1 MKEYLADQIR
11 NIALVGH
18 GGSGK
23 TSLAESLLFSAKA
36 VSRLGKVDDG
46 STASDYTE
54 EEIRRRI
61 SISGVFLHCEYK
73 SYKINILD
81 LPGYSDFAGEVV
93 SGMRVVD
100 TALLVVD
107 GFGGPESGSE
117 YAFDLAEKYHSPLAV
132 VINKIEKEH
141 VKYDDVLAKVQD
153 LLSPRALPVQIPIGE
168 ALTFK
173 GFIDVLKMKGYEF
186 AADGSINEIPI
197 PGDMEAKCKVAKDK
211 LTEAAAEADDA
222 LLEKF
227 FEAGELSPDEI
238 KMGLKKA
245 ISKRLLFPVFVT
257 SATTNKGALP
267 LLDFAIQFFSSPA
280 DTTEFSA
287 MKGDKVVSLKTG
299 DSQPVCAF
307 VFKTIAERHVGEL
320 NLFRIYSGVIH
331 VGDEVFNSTRNSS
344 EKIGQIFALR
354 GKERVDMS
362 SVHAG
367 DIGALVKLK
376 DTHTG
381 DTLCDRKEAVQIPP
395 AEFPAPTID
404 FAIHTTSKGDEE
416 KMATGLATLRTEDP
430 TFVVEV
436 NPELKQTILHG
447 QGELHLDV
455 IIKKLKN
462 AYGIDVELE
471 QPKIPYRE
479 TISKKTEIQHR
490 YKKQSGGRGQYG
502 DVSIRIEPLPRGKGF
517 EFVDAITGGAI
528 PAKFVPSVEKGVIES
543 MIEGALSGN
552 QVVDLRV
559 TLFYGSY
566 HTVDS
571 SDMAFKIAG
580 SIAFKNGFLECGPV
594 LLEPIYDLEIT
605 VPDANTGDVMGD
617 MSSRRGKIMGM
628 EPAGKYQRVKA
639 QAPLAELFKYST
651 SLRSM
656 TGGRGRHSQKFSH
669 YDPVPKEYAEK
680 VMAAYQATRKG
691 GEE

>member
-1 MKEYLADQIR
+1 LKEYLADQIR

-18 GGSGK
+18 GGCGK

-46 STASDYTE
+46 STSSDYTE
-54 EEIRRRI
+54 EEIRRKI
-61 SISGVFLHCEYK
+61 SISGAFVHCEFK
-73 SYKINILD
+73 GHKINILD

-117 YAFDLAEKYHSPLAV
+117 YAFELAEKYHSPVAV

-141 VKYDDVLAKVQD
+141 VKFEEVLAKVQD
-153 LLSPRALPVQIPIGE
+153 LLSHRILPVQIPIGE

-173 GFIDVLKMKGYEF
+173 GYVDLLKMKGYEF
-186 AADGSINEIPI
+186 AADGSVNEIPI
-197 PGDMEAKCKVAKDK
+197 PGDMEGKCKAAKDK
-211 LTEAAAEADDA
+211 VMEAAAESDDA

-227 FEAGELSPDEI
+227 FEAGELTADEI
-238 KMGLKKA
+238 KVGLKKA
-245 ISKRLLFPVFVT
+245 ISKRLIFPLFVT
-257 SATTNKGALP
+257 SATTNKGAVP
-267 LLDFAIQFFSSPA
+267 LLDFALQYFPSPA
-280 DTTEFSA
+280 ETAEFSV

-307 VFKTIAERHVGEL
+307 IFKTIAERHVGEL
-320 NLFRIYSGVIH
+320 NLLRLYAGSIKI
-331 VGDEVFNSTRNSS
+331 GDEVFNSTRNSS

-354 GKERVDMS
+354 GKERTEMTA
-362 SVHAG
+362 VHAG
-367 DIGALVKLK
+367 DIAALVKLK

-381 DTLCDRKEAVQIPP
+381 DTLCDRKEAVLIPP
-395 AEFPAPTID
+395 VEFPAPTIE

-416 KMATGLATLRTEDP
+416 KMATGLATLRNEDP
-430 TFVVEV
+430 TFFIEI
-436 NPELKQTILHG
+436 NQELKQTILHA
-447 QGELHLDV
+447 QGELHIDV
-455 IIKKLKN
+455 LIKKIKN
-462 AYGIDVELE
+462 AYGIDIELE

-517 EFVDAITGGAI
+517 EFVDAITGGVI

-559 TLFYGSY
+559 TLYYGSY

-580 SIAFKNGFLECGPV
+580 SIAFKNGFLECNPV

-605 VPDANTGDVMGD
+605 VPDSNTGDVMGD

-628 EPAGKYQRVKA
+628 EPAGKYQRIKA

-669 YDPVPKEYAEK
+669 YEPVPREFAEK

-691 GEE
+691 EE

>member
-1 MKEYLADQIR
+1 LKEYQADQIR

-23 TSLAESLLFSAKA
+23 TSLAESLLFSTKA
-36 VSRLGKVDDG
+36 VSRLGKVDEG
-46 STASDYTE
+46 STASDYSE

-61 SISGVFLHCEYK
+61 SISGAFLHCEYK
-73 SYKINILD
+73 SYKINIID

-93 SGMRVVD
+93 SGLRVVD
-100 TALLVVD
+100 TALLAVD

-117 YAFDLAEKYHSPLAV
+117 YAFELAEKYHCPLAI

-141 VKYDDVLAKVQD
+141 VKFDDVLAKVQE
-153 LLSPRALPVQIPIGE
+153 LLSARALPVQLPIGE

-173 GFIDVLKMKGYEF
+173 GFVDLLKMKGYEY
-186 AADGSINEIPI
+186 AADGTANEVPV
-197 PGDMEAKCKVAKDK
+197 PADMEARCKAAKDK
-211 LTEAAAEADDA
+211 LTETAAEADDA

-238 KMGLKKA
+238 KTGLKKA

-257 SATTNKGALP
+257 SATTNRGAIP
-267 LLDFAIQFFSSPA
+267 LLEFAIQFFPA
-280 DTTEFSA
+280 PTEVEDISV
-287 MKGDKVVSLKTG
+287 MKGDKVTKIKTG
-299 DSQPVCAF
+299 DDQPLCAL

-320 NLFRIYSGVIH
+320 NLFRLYSGVMK
-331 VGDEVFNSTRNSS
+331 VGDEALNSTRDNA

-354 GKERVDMS
+354 GKERVDMAV
-362 SVHAG
+362 VHSG

-381 DTLCDRKEAVQIPP
+381 DTLCDKREPVQVPP
-395 AEFPAPTID
+395 LEFPDPTID
-404 FAIHTTSKGDEE
+404 FAVHATSKGDEE
-416 KMATGLATLRTEDP
+416 KMATGLAALRNEDP

-455 IIKKLKN
+455 IVKKLKN
-462 AYGIDVELE
+462 TYGIDVELE

-479 TISKKTEIQHR
+479 TITKKTETSYRH
-490 YKKQSGGRGQYG
+490 KKQTGGRGQFG

-517 EFVDAITGGAI
+517 EFVDAITGGVI
-528 PAKFVPSVEKGVIES
+528 PAKFIPSVEKGVVER
-543 MIEGALSGN
+543 MTEGPLSGN
-552 QVVDLRV
+552 QVVDVRV
-559 TLFYGSY
+559 TLFYGSF

-580 SIAFKNGFLECGPV
+580 SMAFRNGFLECAPV
-594 LLEPIYDLEIT
+594 LLEPIYDLDILA
-605 VPDANTGDVMGD
+605 PDSNTGDVMGD

-656 TGGRGRHSQKFSH
+656 TGGRGRHGQKFSH
-669 YDPVPKEYAEK
+669 YEPVPKEYAEK
-680 VMAAYQATRKG
+680 VIAAYQASRK
-691 GEE
+691 EEE

>member
-36 VSRLGKVDDG
+36 ISRLGKVDDG

-73 SYKINILD
+73 GHKINILD

-117 YAFDLAEKYHSPLAV
+117 YAFELAEKYHSPLAV

-173 GFIDVLKMKGYEF
+173 GFVDVLKMKGYEF
-186 AADGSINEIPI
+186 AADGTVNEIPI
-197 PGDMEAKCKVAKDK
+197 PGDMEAKCKAAKDK

-227 FEAGELSPDEI
+227 FEAGELSAEDF
-238 KMGLKKA
+238 KTGMKKA
-245 ISKRLLFPVFVT
+245 IGKRLLFPVFIT
-257 SATTNKGALP
+257 SSTTNKGALP

-280 DTTEFSA
+280 DIAEFSV
-287 MKGDKVVSLKTG
+287 MKGNKVVSLKTG

-320 NLFRIYSGVIH
+320 NLFRVYSGVIH
-331 VGDEVFNSTRNSS
+331 VGSEVFNSTRNSS

-354 GKERVDMS
+354 GKERVDMTT
-362 SVHAG
+362 VHAG

-381 DTLCDRKEAVQIPP
+381 DTLCDRKEAVQVPP
-395 AEFPAPTID
+395 VEFPAPTID

-416 KMATGLATLRTEDP
+416 KMAAGLATLRTEDP

-436 NPELKQTILHG
+436 NAELKQTILHG

-543 MIEGALSGN
+543 MVEGALSGN

-559 TLFYGSY
+559 TLYYGSY

-580 SIAFKNGFLECGPV
+580 SIAFKNGFLECNPV
-594 LLEPIYDLEIT
+594 LLEPIYDLEI
-605 VPDANTGDVMGD
+605 VAPDGNTGDVMGD

-628 EPAGKYQRVKA
+628 EPAGKYQRIKA

-669 YDPVPKEYAEK
+669 YDPVPREYAEK

>member
-1 MKEYLADQIR
+1 MKEYQADQIR

-46 STASDYTE
+46 TTASDYTE
-54 EEIRRRI
+54 EEVRRKI
-61 SISGVFLHCEYK
+61 SITGAFLHCEFK
-73 SYKINILD
+73 SHKVNILD

-117 YAFDLAEKYHSPLAV
+117 YAFELAEKYHCPMAV

-141 VKYDDVLAKVQD
+141 VKFDEVLTKIQD
-153 LLSPRALPVQIPIGE
+153 LLSHRILPVQIPIGE

-173 GFIDVLKMKGYEF
+173 GFVDILKMKGYEYTGE
-186 AADGSINEIPI
+186 GSYNEIPI
-197 PGDMEAKCKVAKDK
+197 PGDLEAKCKAAKDK
-211 LTEAAAEADDA
+211 IMEAAAESDDA

-227 FEAGELSPDEI
+227 FEAGDLSADEI
-238 KMGLKKA
+238 KTGLKKA
-245 ISKRLLFPVFVT
+245 IAKRLLFPLFVA

-267 LLDFAIQFFSSPA
+267 LLDFALQYFPTPA
-280 DTTEFSA
+280 DVTEFSA
-287 MKGDKVVSLKTG
+287 MKGDKVVSLKAG
-299 DSQPVCAF
+299 ENQPLCAF

-320 NLFRIYSGVIH
+320 NLFRIYSGSLR
-331 VGDEVFNSTRNSS
+331 VGDEVFNSTRNTT

-354 GKERVDMS
+354 GKERVEMTAA
-362 SVHAG
+362 HAG

-381 DTLCDRKEAVQIPP
+381 DTLCDRKEPVQLPP
-395 AEFPAPTID
+395 LEFPAPTID
-404 FAIHTTSKGDEE
+404 FAIHAASKGDEE
-416 KMATGLATLRTEDP
+416 KMATGLATLRNEDP
-430 TFVVEV
+430 TFVVEI
-436 NPELKQTILHG
+436 NPELKQTILHA
-447 QGELHLDV
+447 QGELHIDV
-455 IIKKLKN
+455 LTKKLKS

-471 QPKIPYRE
+471 QPRIPYRE
-479 TISKKTEIQHR
+479 TITKKTETSYRH
-490 YKKQSGGRGQYG
+490 KKQTGGRGQFG

-517 EFVDAITGGAI
+517 EFVDAITGGVI
-528 PAKFVPSVEKGVIES
+528 PAKFVPSVEKGIIER
-543 MIEGALSGN
+543 MAEGPLSGN
-552 QVVDLRV
+552 QVVDVRV
-559 TLFYGSY
+559 TLYYGSY

-580 SIAFKNGFLECGPV
+580 KMAFKNGFLECNPV
-594 LLEPIYDLEIT
+594 LLEPIYDLEILA
-605 VPDANTGDVMGD
+605 PDSNTGDVMGD

-628 EPAGKYQRVKA
+628 EPAGKYQRIKA

-669 YDPVPKEYAEK
+669 YEPVPRENAEK
-680 VMAAYQATRKG
+680 VISAYQASRK
-691 GEE
+691 EEE

>member
-1 MKEYLADQIR
+1 MKEYQADQIR

-23 TSLAESLLFSAKA
+23 TSLAESLLFSSKA

-61 SISGVFLHCEYK
+61 SISGAFLHCEYK
-73 SYKINILD
+73 SHKINILD

-100 TALLVVD
+100 MALLVVD

-117 YAFDLAEKYHSPLAV
+117 YAFELAEKYHCPMAI

-153 LLSPRALPVQIPIGE
+153 LLSARALPVQLPIGE

-173 GFIDVLKMKGYEF
+173 GFVDLLKMKGYEYT
-186 AADGSINEIPI
+186 ADGGVNEIPI
-197 PGDMEAKCKVAKDK
+197 PGDMEARCKAAKDK
-211 LTEAAAEADDA
+211 ITETAAEADDA

-227 FEAGELSPDEI
+227 FEAGELSADEI
-238 KMGLKKA
+238 KTGLKKA

-257 SATTNKGALP
+257 SSTTNKGAQP

-280 DTTEFSA
+280 DTPEFSV
-287 MKGDKVVSLKTG
+287 MKGDKVISLKTG

-320 NLFRIYSGVIH
+320 NLFRLYSGVIH
-331 VGDEVFNSTRNSS
+331 VGDEIFNSTRNSS

-354 GKERVDMS
+354 GKERVDMTT
-362 SVHAG
+362 VHAG

-381 DTLCDRKEAVQIPP
+381 DTLCDRKEAVQVPP
-395 AEFPAPTID
+395 VEFPEPTID
-404 FAIHTTSKGDEE
+404 FAIHATSKGDEE

-455 IIKKLKN
+455 IIKKLKS

-517 EFVDAITGGAI
+517 EFVDAITGGVI

-559 TLFYGSY
+559 TLYYGSY

-580 SIAFKNGFLECGPV
+580 SIAFKNGFLECNPV
-594 LLEPIYDLEIT
+594 LLEPIYDLEII

-628 EPAGKYQRVKA
+628 EPAGKYQRIKA

-669 YDPVPKEYAEK
+669 YEPVPREYAEK
-680 VMAAYQATRKG
+680 VMTAYQATRKG